1 MFRQVY
7 LGAILMLAMAAS
19 LAAQGIVRPARKG
32 PPPGARAGRPA
43 AVIERWNNMT
53 PEQRRKALDR
63 VPPERRRRIEEQL
76 EQYSN
81 LSPEERRALRFRWE
95 MFSQLPPE
103 RQDEARRLFRQFSQ
117 LPQARQSR
125 LREEF
130 QQLRAMPEPER
141 AARLESSEFREAYTV
156 REQRFLGA
164 FARMLAPSPPA
175 DATAEEPPQ

>member
-1 MFRQVY
+1 MFRQAY
-7 LGAILMLAMAAS
+7 LCAILTLAMAAS
-19 LAAQGIVRPARKG
+19 LAAQGIARPRKG
-32 PPPGARAGRPA
+32 PPLGGRLGRQA
-43 AVIERWNNMT
+43 AVVERWNNMT

-63 VPPERRRRIEEQL
+63 IDPERRRRIEEQL

-103 RQDEARRLFRQFSQ
+103 RQDEARRLFRQFNQ
-117 LPQARQSR
+117 LPPDRQSR

-141 AARLESSEFREAYTV
+141 KARLASDEFRDAYTG

-164 FARMLAPSPPA
+164 FARMLAVPPPPSPPA
-175 DATAEEPPQ
+175 GESPQ